1 MTPLSFLPDS
11 SRACSLTRALL
22 KLAASV
28 VSREPSALELM
39 AMGLPVE
46 PLNRKQGRVASRN
59 RKILDS
65 YRDFLTWAF
74 GGDLPMRFLT
84 MSNAYPQMYG
94 HIYSKAAELLFEL
107 RSH

>member
-46 PLNRKQGRVASRN
+46 PLNRKQSDVWRPVTA
-59 RKILDS
+59 K
-65 YRDFLTWAF
+65 
-74 GGDLPMRFLT
+74 
-84 MSNAYPQMYG
+84 
-94 HIYSKAAELLFEL
+94 YSTVTETF
-107 RSH
+107 